1 MVFVPSIQKLL
12 QTMKMDKEFRDLYCD
27 KFGYVVKHNL
37 CLFQKGPLSQW
48 WGGFKGQTG
57 GFSIDVVDLYFLYIS
72 RRRSTKIYSY
82 LEKIYA
88 VDGEELQFNC
98 CEQWMMAC
106 KAILFDDPET
116 FTQIMNETSPA
127 KQKELGRSVKNYDN
141 AIWDQYK
148 YEIVARGNEYK
159 FDDNVELKEF
169 LCSFHPFTIF
179 AEAAPW
185 DKVWGIGLGPDDPK
199 ALDINTWEGEN
210 LLGKA
215 ITRLRRAYDDE
226 GD

>member
-1 MVFVPSIQKLL
+1 MKQYNKLI
-12 QTMKMDKEFRDLYCD
+12 D
-27 KFGYVVKHNL
+27 KFGYVVKHNI

-48 WGGFKGQTG
+48 WGGFKEQSG
-57 GFSIDVVDLYFLYIS
+57 GFETDELGMYFLYGGGS
-72 RRRSTKIYSY
+72 SKIYDHIHGQY
-82 LEKIYA
+82 K
-88 VDGEELQFNC
+88 DGIKFNC

-106 KAILFDDPET
+106 KAGLFDDVET
-116 FTQIMNETSPA
+116 FKKIMKEPSPS
-127 KQKELGRSVKNYDN
+127 KQKDLGREVENYNND
-141 AIWDQYK
+141 IWNEYK

-159 FDDNVELKEF
+159 FEQNPDLKDL

-179 AEAAPW
+179 AEAASY
-185 DKVWGIGLGPDDPK
+185 DKIWGIGLGPDDPK

-215 ITRLRRAYDDE
+215 ITRLRQVYGDE